1 MLLGGLWHGAAWNFV
16 LWGVFHGALLI
27 AYRRFEDHSSVRLD
41 ERLPSV
47 SVRAPW
53 IWMIRGCQGIVM
65 FHLVCFGWLLFRAQ
79 NIQTIRI
86 FLQSIFCH
94 PHSSSEATRLF
105 RDLLFYSWFLI
116 VFQVVQRMTGT
127 LDPMKKWPWFVRLN
141 VWIFVVM
148 SLLVFASKIEAAF
161 IYFAF

>member
-16 LWGVFHGALLI
+16 LWGMFHGVLLI
-27 AYRRFEDHSSVRLD
+27 GYRSFEGHSSARSNGCFVNAAVR
-41 ERLPSV
+41 P
-47 SVRAPW
+47 PW
-53 IWMIRGCQGIVM
+53 IWMIRGFQGIVM

-79 NIQTIRI
+79 NIQTIRV

-94 PHSSSEATRLF
+94 PQSSPEAISLLK
-105 RDLLFYSWFLI
+105 DLLFYSWFLI
-116 VFQVVQRMTGT
+116 VFQVVQRVSGT
-127 LDPMKKWPWFVRLN
+127 LDPLKKWPWFVRLN